1 MLRSQF
7 LYEFLIGVRRFA
19 AQLVI
24 EVGDAQN
31 DPSLPPYFQQQMQE
45 SNGIGASRHGYANA
59 LPGAYVEPL
68 PAKRGNVVSERRL
81 QHLPVSYQQ
90 LYQE

>member
-1 MLRSQF
+1 
-7 LYEFLIGVRRFA
+7 
-19 AQLVI
+19 
-24 EVGDAQN
+24 
-31 DPSLPPYFQQQMQE
+31 MQE